1 MLNQKIQNPNPDELM
16 IEVDLCYE
24 LDPYELKLDEMIEAE
39 PEPEMIEGLPASD
52 ALTPADR
59 YLELFEHVQ
68 SAKIFPDSKTF
79 PDCAPKMDP
88 LDILIR
94 YRKVRRHRDFDLRKF
109 VENHF
114 WLPEVYSSE
123 YVSDPQNSL
132 KEHIDQLWPVLT
144 REPQDHIPWSSL
156 LALPQSYIV
165 PGGRFSETYYWD
177 SYFTMLGLAESGRE
191 DLLKCMADN
200 FAWMIENYGH
210 IPNGNR
216 TYYLSRSQPP
226 VFALMVELFEEDG
239 VRGARRYLDHLKMEY
254 AFWMDGAESLIPNQA
269 YRHVV
274 RMPDGSLLNRYW
286 DDRDTPR
293 DESWL
298 EDVETAKH
306 SGRPP
311 NEVYRDLRA
320 GAASGWDYSSRW
332 LRDTGRLA
340 SIRTTQFIP
349 IDLNAFLFKLESA
362 IANISALKGEKETEA
377 LFRQKASARRDAVNR
392 YLWDDEN
399 GIYRDYDWRRE
410 QLALFSAAAIVP
422 LYVGMANHEQA
433 DRLANAV
440 RSRLLTPGG
449 ILASEYETGEQWDK
463 PNGWAPLQWMAIQG
477 FKMYGDDLLGALYG
491 SFPQLGAPIGF
502 FFANGTFLLLSWLL
516 TDEQFMSWGWRVP
529 FIFSAVL
536 VIIGLY
542 VRVSL
547 HESPVFEKVA
557 KAKKQV
563 KIPLGTLLTKHV
575 RVTVLGTFIMLAT
588 YTLFYIMTVY
598 SMTFSTAAAPV
609 GLGLPRNEV
618 LWMLMMAVI
627 GFAVMV
633 PLAGLLAD
641 AFGRRK
647 SMVVITTL
655 IILFALF
662 AFNPLLG
669 SGNPALVFVF
679 LLLGLS
685 LMGLTFGPMGA
696 LLPELFPTEVR
707 YTGASFSY
715 NVSSILGASVAP
727 YIAAWLQTN
736 YGLGAVGLY
745 LAAMAGLTLIA
756 LLLTHETRHQSL

>member
-1 MLNQKIQNPNPDELM
+1 MQATATTLDHEQEYTPINSRNKVLVASLIGTA
-16 IEVDLCYE
+16 IEFFDFYIYATAAVIVFPHIFFPQG
-24 LDPYELKLDEMIEAE
+24 DPTAATLQSLATFAIAFVVRPIGSAVFGHFGDRVGRKATLVASLLTMGISTVV
-39 PEPEMIEGLPASD
+39 IGLLPGYA
-52 ALTPADR
+52 TIG
-59 YLELFEHVQ
+59 
-68 SAKIFPDSKTF
+68 IF
-79 PDCAPKMDP
+79 AP
-88 LDILIR
+88 L
-94 YRKVRRHRDFDLRKF
+94 
-109 VENHF
+109 
-114 WLPEVYSSE
+114 
-123 YVSDPQNSL
+123 
-132 KEHIDQLWPVLT
+132 
-144 REPQDHIPWSSL
+144 L
-156 LALPQSYIV
+156 LALA
-165 PGGRFSETYYWD
+165 RFGQG
-177 SYFTMLGLAESGRE
+177 LGLGGEWG
-191 DLLKCMADN
+191 
-200 FAWMIENYGH
+200 
-210 IPNGNR
+210 
-216 TYYLSRSQPP
+216 
-226 VFALMVELFEEDG
+226 
-239 VRGARRYLDHLKMEY
+239 
-254 AFWMDGAESLIPNQA
+254 
-269 YRHVV
+269 
-274 RMPDGSLLNRYW
+274 
-286 DDRDTPR
+286 
-293 DESWL
+293 
-298 EDVETAKH
+298 
-306 SGRPP
+306 
-311 NEVYRDLRA
+311 
-320 GAASGWDYSSRW
+320 GAA
-332 LRDTGRLA
+332 LLA
-340 SIRTTQFIP
+340 TE
-349 IDLNAFLFKLESA
+349 NAPPRK
-362 IANISALKGEKETEA
+362 
-377 LFRQKASARRDAVNR
+377 R
-392 YLWDDEN
+392 
-399 GIYRDYDWRRE
+399 
-410 QLALFSAAAIVP
+410 
-422 LYVGMANHEQA
+422 
-433 DRLANAV
+433 
-440 RSRLLTPGG
+440 
-449 ILASEYETGEQWDK
+449 
-463 PNGWAPLQWMAIQG
+463 
-477 FKMYGDDLLGALYG
+477 ALYG

-655 IILFALF
+655 IILFA
-662 AFNPLLG
+662 FNPLLG

-696 LLPELFPTEVR
+696 LLPKLFPTEVR

>member
-1 MLNQKIQNPNPDELM
+1 MQATATTLDHEQEYTPINSRNKVLVASLIGTA
-16 IEVDLCYE
+16 IEFFDFYIYATAAVIVFPHIFFPQG
-24 LDPYELKLDEMIEAE
+24 DPTAATLQSLATFAIAFVARPIGSAVFGHFGDRVGRKATLVASLLTMGISTVV
-39 PEPEMIEGLPASD
+39 IGLLPGYA
-52 ALTPADR
+52 TIG
-59 YLELFEHVQ
+59 
-68 SAKIFPDSKTF
+68 IF
-79 PDCAPKMDP
+79 AP
-88 LDILIR
+88 L
-94 YRKVRRHRDFDLRKF
+94 
-109 VENHF
+109 
-114 WLPEVYSSE
+114 
-123 YVSDPQNSL
+123 
-132 KEHIDQLWPVLT
+132 
-144 REPQDHIPWSSL
+144 L
-156 LALPQSYIV
+156 LALA
-165 PGGRFSETYYWD
+165 RFGQG
-177 SYFTMLGLAESGRE
+177 LGLGGEWG
-191 DLLKCMADN
+191 
-200 FAWMIENYGH
+200 
-210 IPNGNR
+210 
-216 TYYLSRSQPP
+216 
-226 VFALMVELFEEDG
+226 
-239 VRGARRYLDHLKMEY
+239 
-254 AFWMDGAESLIPNQA
+254 
-269 YRHVV
+269 
-274 RMPDGSLLNRYW
+274 
-286 DDRDTPR
+286 
-293 DESWL
+293 
-298 EDVETAKH
+298 
-306 SGRPP
+306 
-311 NEVYRDLRA
+311 
-320 GAASGWDYSSRW
+320 GAA
-332 LRDTGRLA
+332 LLA
-340 SIRTTQFIP
+340 TE
-349 IDLNAFLFKLESA
+349 NAPPRK
-362 IANISALKGEKETEA
+362 
-377 LFRQKASARRDAVNR
+377 R
-392 YLWDDEN
+392 
-399 GIYRDYDWRRE
+399 
-410 QLALFSAAAIVP
+410 
-422 LYVGMANHEQA
+422 
-433 DRLANAV
+433 
-440 RSRLLTPGG
+440 
-449 ILASEYETGEQWDK
+449 
-463 PNGWAPLQWMAIQG
+463 
-477 FKMYGDDLLGALYG
+477 ALYG

-563 KIPLGTLLTKHV
+563 KIPLGT
-575 RVTVLGTFIMLAT
+575 FIMLAT

-627 GFAVMV
+627 GFGVMV
-633 PLAGLLAD
+633 PVAGLLAD

-647 SMVVITTL
+647 SMVIITTL

-669 SGNPALVFVF
+669 SGNPILVFAF

>member
-1 MLNQKIQNPNPDELM
+1 MQATATTLDHEQEYTPINSRNKVLVASLIGTA
-16 IEVDLCYE
+16 IEFFDFYIYATAAVIVFPHIFFPQG
-24 LDPYELKLDEMIEAE
+24 DPTAATLQSLATFAIAFVARPIGSAVFGHFGDRVGRKATLVASLLTMGISTVV
-39 PEPEMIEGLPASD
+39 IGLLPGYA
-52 ALTPADR
+52 TIG
-59 YLELFEHVQ
+59 
-68 SAKIFPDSKTF
+68 IF
-79 PDCAPKMDP
+79 AP
-88 LDILIR
+88 L
-94 YRKVRRHRDFDLRKF
+94 
-109 VENHF
+109 
-114 WLPEVYSSE
+114 
-123 YVSDPQNSL
+123 
-132 KEHIDQLWPVLT
+132 
-144 REPQDHIPWSSL
+144 L
-156 LALPQSYIV
+156 LALA
-165 PGGRFSETYYWD
+165 RFGQG
-177 SYFTMLGLAESGRE
+177 LGLGGEWG
-191 DLLKCMADN
+191 
-200 FAWMIENYGH
+200 
-210 IPNGNR
+210 
-216 TYYLSRSQPP
+216 
-226 VFALMVELFEEDG
+226 
-239 VRGARRYLDHLKMEY
+239 
-254 AFWMDGAESLIPNQA
+254 
-269 YRHVV
+269 
-274 RMPDGSLLNRYW
+274 
-286 DDRDTPR
+286 
-293 DESWL
+293 
-298 EDVETAKH
+298 
-306 SGRPP
+306 
-311 NEVYRDLRA
+311 
-320 GAASGWDYSSRW
+320 GAA
-332 LRDTGRLA
+332 L
-340 SIRTTQFIP
+340 
-349 IDLNAFLFKLESA
+349 
-362 IANISALKGEKETEA
+362 
-377 LFRQKASARRDAVNR
+377 
-392 YLWDDEN
+392 
-399 GIYRDYDWRRE
+399 
-410 QLALFSAAAIVP
+410 LALARFGQGLGLGGEWGGAA
-422 LYVGMANHEQA
+422 L
-433 DRLANAV
+433 LATENAPP
-440 RSRLLTPGG
+440 RKR
-449 ILASEYETGEQWDK
+449 
-463 PNGWAPLQWMAIQG
+463 
-477 FKMYGDDLLGALYG
+477 ALYG

-627 GFAVMV
+627 GFGVMV
-633 PLAGLLAD
+633 PVAGLLAD

-647 SMVVITTL
+647 SMVIITTL

-669 SGNPALVFVF
+669 SGNPILVFAF

>member
-1 MLNQKIQNPNPDELM
+1 MQATATTLDHEQEYTPINSRNKVLVASLIGTA
-16 IEVDLCYE
+16 IEFFDFYIYATAAVIVFPHIFFPQG
-24 LDPYELKLDEMIEAE
+24 DPTAATLQSLATFAIAFVARPIGSAVFGHFGDRVGRKATLVASLLTMGISTVV
-39 PEPEMIEGLPASD
+39 IGLLPGYA
-52 ALTPADR
+52 TIG
-59 YLELFEHVQ
+59 
-68 SAKIFPDSKTF
+68 IF
-79 PDCAPKMDP
+79 AP
-88 LDILIR
+88 L
-94 YRKVRRHRDFDLRKF
+94 
-109 VENHF
+109 
-114 WLPEVYSSE
+114 
-123 YVSDPQNSL
+123 
-132 KEHIDQLWPVLT
+132 
-144 REPQDHIPWSSL
+144 L
-156 LALPQSYIV
+156 LALA
-165 PGGRFSETYYWD
+165 RFGQG
-177 SYFTMLGLAESGRE
+177 LGLGGEWG
-191 DLLKCMADN
+191 
-200 FAWMIENYGH
+200 
-210 IPNGNR
+210 
-216 TYYLSRSQPP
+216 
-226 VFALMVELFEEDG
+226 
-239 VRGARRYLDHLKMEY
+239 
-254 AFWMDGAESLIPNQA
+254 
-269 YRHVV
+269 
-274 RMPDGSLLNRYW
+274 
-286 DDRDTPR
+286 
-293 DESWL
+293 
-298 EDVETAKH
+298 
-306 SGRPP
+306 
-311 NEVYRDLRA
+311 
-320 GAASGWDYSSRW
+320 GAA
-332 LRDTGRLA
+332 LLA
-340 SIRTTQFIP
+340 TE
-349 IDLNAFLFKLESA
+349 NAPPRK
-362 IANISALKGEKETEA
+362 
-377 LFRQKASARRDAVNR
+377 R
-392 YLWDDEN
+392 
-399 GIYRDYDWRRE
+399 
-410 QLALFSAAAIVP
+410 
-422 LYVGMANHEQA
+422 
-433 DRLANAV
+433 
-440 RSRLLTPGG
+440 
-449 ILASEYETGEQWDK
+449 
-463 PNGWAPLQWMAIQG
+463 
-477 FKMYGDDLLGALYG
+477 ALYG

-618 LWMLMMAVI
+618 LMMAVI
-627 GFAVMV
+627 GFGVMV
-633 PLAGLLAD
+633 PVAGLLAD

-647 SMVVITTL
+647 SMVIITTL

-669 SGNPALVFVF
+669 SGNPILVFAF